1 MEILIG
7 DKNLSSW
14 SMRPWLALKRTG
26 APFTETLIRLRSEP
40 TPANILAAGSP
51 SGLVPV
57 LKDGAETIWDT
68 LAICEYLAERYPAAK
83 LWPADPTARAL
94 ARAATAEMHSG
105 FPSLR
110 GECPMDLALRVE
122 ADVSPA
128 TAKDIRRIV
137 GLWSGLLGR
146 FGGPVPAWAT
156 GPSPTPSSRR
166 WPPAFAPMACASLIS
181 ATRARPPPMARA
193 CWRRRSS
200 WNGKPTPWPM
210 WPPARRRRPVDVD
223 GA

>member
-57 LKDGAETIWDT
+57 LKDGGETIWDT
-68 LAICEYLAERYPAAK
+68 LAICEYLAERYPAAR

-137 GLWSGLLGR
+137 GLWSGLLDR
-146 FGGPVPAWAT
+146 FGGPFLT
-156 GPSPTPSSRR
+156 GEWSIADAFFTPV
-166 WPPAFAPMACASLIS
+166 
-181 ATRARPPPMARA
+181 ATRFRTYGLRLTDFGDQGVAGAYGARLLATPEFLEWETAA
-193 CWRRRSS
+193 LADVAA
-200 WNGKPTPWPM
+200 GAPTTT
-210 WPPARRRRPVDVD
+210 A
-223 GA
+223 

>member
-14 SMRPWLALKRTG
+14 SLRPWLALKRTG

-57 LKDGAETIWDT
+57 LKDAGETIWDT

-83 LWPADPTARAL
+83 LWPADPAARAL

-128 TAKDIRRIV
+128 TARDIRRV
-137 GLWSGLLGR
+137 VALWSGLLAR
-146 FGGPVPAWAT
+146 FGGPFLVGDWSIADAFF
-156 GPSPTPSSRR
+156 TPV
-166 WPPAFAPMACASLIS
+166 
-181 ATRARPPPMARA
+181 ATRFRTYGLRLSDFGDQGAAAAYGERLLAAPEFLEWEAA
-193 CWRRRSS
+193 ALADVAA
-200 WNGKPTPWPM
+200 GAPTTT
-210 WPPARRRRPVDVD
+210 D
-223 GA
+223 